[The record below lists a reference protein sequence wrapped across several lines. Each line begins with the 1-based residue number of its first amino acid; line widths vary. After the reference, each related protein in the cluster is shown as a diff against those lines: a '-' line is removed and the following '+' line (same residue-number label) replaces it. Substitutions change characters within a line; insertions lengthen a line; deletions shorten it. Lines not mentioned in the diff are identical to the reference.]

1 MRGGK
6 RSVGAATLAAAW
18 LLSLAAP
25 PAPAQAPRGTQTVYT
40 NRASFSL
47 PVRMDD
53 RDRAELKEL
62 KFYVKSPGGP
72 RPGQWVCLETAPP
85 TKSRFSFQAAYDGE
99 YWFAFV
105 TVDKA
110 GQVAPPNLDKAAP
123 GLVVVVDTHPPEIDV
138 QKLPVA
144 SGEVFLQCQIK
155 DANPDYASLRLEYQ
169 TPEHGWRALEPRADA
184 PGVFR
189 VADPS

>member
-6 RSVGAATLAAAW
+6 RTVGAALLALTCLLSRAAA
-18 LLSLAAP
+18 
-25 PAPAQAPRGTQTVYT
+25 PASAQAPRGVQTVYT
-40 NRASFSL
+40 NKASFSL
-47 PVRMDD
+47 PVRLDE

-72 RPGQWVCLETAPP
+72 KQGQWVCVETAPP
-85 TKSRFSFQAAYDGE
+85 SKGRFAFQAAYDGE

-110 GQVAPPNLDKAAP
+110 GQVAPPNLDKASP
-123 GLVVVVDTHPPEIDV
+123 GLIVVVDTHPPEIDV

-155 DANPDYASLRLEYQ
+155 DATPDYASLRLEYQ

-184 PGVFR
+184 
-189 VADPS
+189 